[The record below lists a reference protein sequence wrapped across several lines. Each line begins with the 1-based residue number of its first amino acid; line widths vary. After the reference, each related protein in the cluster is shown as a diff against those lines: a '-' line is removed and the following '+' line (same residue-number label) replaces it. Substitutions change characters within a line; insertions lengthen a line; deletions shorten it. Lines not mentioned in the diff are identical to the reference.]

1 MSDIRT
7 RLADAL
13 REHASEHYC
22 SIPPSADGA
31 NHVADVLLSLPGIAI
46 VDVSDADSAV
56 DAILRASRA
65 YQAANTADHPPVE

>member
-1 MSDIRT
+1 MSDIRA
-7 RLADAL
+7 RIADAL
-13 REHASEHYC
+13 REKW
-22 SIPPSADGA
+22 GA
-31 NHVADVLLSLPGIAI
+31 TSRRTPANDIFELMVDALLSLPGIAI